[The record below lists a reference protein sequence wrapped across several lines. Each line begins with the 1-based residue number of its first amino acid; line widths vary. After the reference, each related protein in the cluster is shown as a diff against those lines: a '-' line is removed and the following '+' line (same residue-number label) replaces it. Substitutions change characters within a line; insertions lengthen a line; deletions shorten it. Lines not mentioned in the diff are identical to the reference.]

1 VEVGRI
7 CRTTHNTHN
16 EGTFLF
22 LLVIHRKENSLMLNP
37 KGGTFGG
44 TCEKT
49 ELFAKYYDE
58 MLDKSLQEGFL
69 GTHPQS

>member
-1 VEVGRI
+1 
-7 CRTTHNTHN
+7 
-16 EGTFLF
+16 
-22 LLVIHRKENSLMLNP
+22 MLNP

-69 GTHPQS
+69 GTLFLIGDILAYHIHLL

>member
-1 VEVGRI
+1 
-7 CRTTHNTHN
+7 
-16 EGTFLF
+16 
-22 LLVIHRKENSLMLNP
+22 MLNP

-69 GTHPQS
+69 GTHPQSWSSSYLTLPTFIF